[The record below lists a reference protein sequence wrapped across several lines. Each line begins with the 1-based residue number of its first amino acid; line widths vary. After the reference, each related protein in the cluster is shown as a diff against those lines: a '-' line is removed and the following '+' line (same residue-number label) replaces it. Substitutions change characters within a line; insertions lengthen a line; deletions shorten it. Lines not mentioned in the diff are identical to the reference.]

1 MSLQVNT
8 VAKSSFHLLNCIAK
22 TKKFLTLES
31 TIFFIDAFIT
41 SKLGYFNTV
50 LYDINKHDFFC
61 YYYYYYYC
69 NYIIIM
75 LLLLVIKM
83 CSKISSFE
91 PSQKTIPLPLK

>member
-50 LYDINKHDFFC
+50 LYDINKHDFFVIIITIIIVIILLLC
-61 YYYYYYYC
+61 YYC
-69 NYIIIM
+69 
-75 LLLLVIKM
+75 
-83 CSKISSFE
+83 
-91 PSQKTIPLPLK
+91 